1 MNAVS
6 VKPEA
11 NKTGYELS
19 ITRVFDAPRELV
31 WKAWSDPEMQM
42 QWAGPRGFQATEVVM
57 PSEPGG
63 RWSLAMEGQ
72 VPGTGQMAY
81 LRQGGIVKE
90 IRPPELLVY
99 TFAWEERSSA
109 GLPESPYKENLITV
123 RFEERGRQTVMHF
136 TQAPFATEGERDG
149 HSGGWNSAFD
159 RLAELIAGK
168 AAVA

>member
-1 MNAVS
+1 
-6 VKPEA
+6 
-11 NKTGYELS
+11 
-19 ITRVFDAPRELV
+19 
-31 WKAWSDPEMQM
+31 
-42 QWAGPRGFQATEVVM
+42 
-57 PSEPGG
+57 
-63 RWSLAMEGQ
+63 
-72 VPGTGQMAY
+72 MAY
-81 LRQGGIVKE
+81 LRQGGVVKE